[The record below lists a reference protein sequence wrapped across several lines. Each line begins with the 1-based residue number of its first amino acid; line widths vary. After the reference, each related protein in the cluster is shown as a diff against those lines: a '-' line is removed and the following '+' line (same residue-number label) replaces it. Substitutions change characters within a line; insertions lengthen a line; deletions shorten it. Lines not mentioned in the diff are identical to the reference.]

1 MLVLFTDTDT
11 DITPKQAREYGYH
24 LISMPYSIDGKEIYP
39 YEDFEEFDAH
49 GFYESLR
56 GGVLPKTSGISIENY
71 RNYFEPHFENGD
83 DILYVHFSRAMTA
96 TFNAMD
102 VAVKELLEKYP
113 ERKFYTIDTKAI
125 TILSLNIVLEVGQMY
140 KDGKTVEEILDWAK
154 TEVDKFA
161 VYFFADD
168 LKFFKASG
176 RVSGLAGTMGTLLGI
191 RPIIYMSDEGKM
203 VNIGKEKGRTKALA
217 RLIKYVE
224 ELGDDIKNHRII
236 VGQTDAP
243 QLVEEAIRL
252 LKERF
257 GDDLWIETADVN
269 PTAGSHCGPSTVGIC
284 FHAIHR

>member
-11 DITPKQAREYGYH
+11 DITLKQAKEYGYH
-24 LISMPYSIDGKEIYP
+24 LISMPYSIEGKEVYP

-49 GFYESLR
+49 AFYDTLR

-71 RNYFEPHFENGD
+71 RRYFEPHFENGD

-102 VAVKELLEKYP
+102 IAVKELLEKYP
-113 ERKFYTIDTKAI
+113 DRKFYTIDTKAI
-125 TILSLNIVLEVGQMY
+125 TILSLNIVLEVGEMY
-140 KDGKTVEEILDWAK
+140 KSGKTVDEILDWAK

-191 RPIIYMSDEGKM
+191 RPIIYMSQEGQM
-203 VNIGKEKGRTKALA
+203 VNIGKEKGRAKALA

-224 ELGDDIKNHRII
+224 ELGDNIKDHRVI
-236 VGQTDAP
+236 VGHTDAP
-243 QLVEEAIRL
+243 ELVEEAVRL
-252 LKERF
+252 LREKF
-257 GDDLWIETADVN
+257 GDDLPILTCDVN

-284 FHAIHR
+284 FHAKNR

>member
-11 DITPKQAREYGYH
+11 DITLRQAKEYGYH
-24 LISMPYSIDGKEIYP
+24 LISMPYSIDGKEVYP

-49 GFYESLR
+49 SFYDSLR
-56 GGVLPKTSGISIENY
+56 NGTLPKTSGISIENY
-71 RNYFEPHFENGD
+71 RRYFEPHFENGD

-102 VAVKELLEKYP
+102 IAVKELLEKYP
-113 ERKFYTIDTKAI
+113 DRKFYTIDTKAI
-125 TILSLNIVLEVGQMY
+125 TILSLNIVLEVGEMY
-140 KDGKTVEEILDWAK
+140 KAGKTIEEILDWAK

-191 RPIIYMSDEGKM
+191 RPIIYMNQEGQM
-203 VNIGKEKGRTKALA
+203 VNIGKEKGRAKALA
-217 RLIKYVE
+217 RLIKYVD
-224 ELGDDIKNHRII
+224 ELGENIKDHRII
-236 VGQTDAP
+236 VGQTDSP
-243 QLVEEAIRL
+243 ELVEEAIRL
-252 LKERF
+252 LKEKF
-257 GDDLWIETADVN
+257 GDDLPIMTCDVN

-284 FHAIHR
+284 FHAKHR